1 VCCRRDAPG
10 TQRLHGELS
19 SIPRRIFPEAWS
31 WLRVV
36 TSESASGSAFPGGNR
51 PIHTLAWNVLLGIG
65 VTAREREKVAN
76 MTDHERESVAE
87 PVDNPL
93 EAAGRPPSDVRTFT
107 WRTLAISVLVAV
119 ALSVTATVL
128 LGGGFRFAGA
138 GAGGGCGGGAIA
150 HCPGAASEKAR

>member
-1 VCCRRDAPG
+1 
-10 TQRLHGELS
+10 
-19 SIPRRIFPEAWS
+19 
-31 WLRVV
+31 
-36 TSESASGSAFPGGNR
+36 
-51 PIHTLAWNVLLGIG
+51 
-65 VTAREREKVAN
+65 